1 MIKKS
6 LCTQIVKIGPIF
18 FTETINSDR
27 YINDVL
33 KPFLTKL
40 SDTDKRIGYFQ
51 QDGATAHISNA
62 SLTFLQT
69 IFGSRII
76 SKNLWPPRS
85 PDLTPP
91 DFYLWGAMKNK
102 IYCSNPRTIN
112 ELKETITDY
121 IQKVDDTVLKDVF
134 RNMMTRATRCT
145 ESGGSHFQH
154 LLQSSP
160 SNTYICYNMLF
171 LINIE

>member
-1 MIKKS
+1 M
-6 LCTQIVKIGPIF
+6 KIINDSQSY
-18 FTETINSDR
+18 EINSDH

-40 SDTDKRIGYFQ
+40 SNTDKRIGYFQ
-51 QDGATAHISNA
+51 QDGATAHTSNA
-62 SLTFLQT
+62 SLT
-69 IFGSRII
+69 IVGSRII
-76 SKNLWPPRS
+76 SKNLWLPRS

-102 IYCSNPRTIN
+102 IYCSNPRIIN

-134 RNMMTRATRCT
+134 RNMMTCATRCT
-145 ESGGSHFQH
+145 NAGGGHFQQ
-154 LLQSSP
+154 LL
-160 SNTYICYNMLF
+160 
-171 LINIE
+171 

>member
-1 MIKKS
+1 MS
-6 LCTQIVKIGPIF
+6 LFLLFCSLIMNKII
-18 FTETINSDR
+18 IN
-27 YINDVL
+27 INE
-33 KPFLTKL
+33 
-40 SDTDKRIGYFQ
+40 
-51 QDGATAHISNA
+51 SNA

-69 IFGSRII
+69 IFCSRII

-102 IYCSNPRTIN
+102 IYCNNPRTIN

-121 IQKVDDTVLKDVF
+121 IQKVDNTVLKEVF

-145 ESGGSHFQH
+145 EAGGGHFQH
-154 LLQSSP
+154 LL
-160 SNTYICYNMLF
+160 
-171 LINIE
+171 

>member
-1 MIKKS
+1 M
-6 LCTQIVKIGPIF
+6 
-18 FTETINSDR
+18 
-27 YINDVL
+27 

-51 QDGATAHISNA
+51 QDGATAHTSNA

-69 IFGSRII
+69 IFGSHII

-91 DFYLWGAMKNK
+91 DFYLWSAMKNK

-112 ELKETITDY
+112 ELKETITNY
-121 IQKVDDTVLKDVF
+121 IQKVDDTLLKDVF

-145 ESGGSHFQH
+145 VSKID
-154 LLQSSP
+154 P
-160 SNTYICYNMLF
+160 N
-171 LINIE
+171 